1 MSPEWTV
8 QLRRYALVFLAPL
21 ALGAALG
28 ALYLTVRTPPLAG
41 PCEMAYLLFVVLVW
55 FGLLGYAVRELFAFF
70 YLGRN
75 ALLQLA
81 PGGRGRTLVRL
92 STVFVAYLLPLFA
105 VTLTCGLAHAGR
117 AGTRSFV
124 WVATYYGL
132 SKLVS
137 LIAFFSL
144 VCLLIVLVKR
154 IPWTALALFAG
165 LAAYAAITIGQGILL
180 VRLLDRSGQHYEWAF
195 GVSNSSVG
203 VSQYLNALPLMVFGP
218 QMRIFDD
225 GVLPLSVA
233 LNAGLAVICL
243 ALTWLSLRRLRFD
256 FVPR

>member
-28 ALYLTVRTPPLAG
+28 TLYLTVRRPPLAG

-92 STVFVAYLLPLFA
+92 AAVFIAYLLPCSPSPSPSA
-105 VTLTCGLAHAGR
+105 SRTPVTPASARSPGLPS
-117 AGTRSFV
+117 T
-124 WVATYYGL
+124 T
-132 SKLVS
+132 
-137 LIAFFSL
+137 
-144 VCLLIVLVKR
+144 
-154 IPWTALALFAG
+154 
-165 LAAYAAITIGQGILL
+165 
-180 VRLLDRSGQHYEWAF
+180 D
-195 GVSNSSVG
+195 
-203 VSQYLNALPLMVFGP
+203 
-218 QMRIFDD
+218 
-225 GVLPLSVA
+225 
-233 LNAGLAVICL
+233 
-243 ALTWLSLRRLRFD
+243 
-256 FVPR
+256 